1 MAQTTFGEILREA
14 RERHGL
20 DLATAARR
28 LRIRPDI
35 LRAIEEG
42 DFARM
47 PPRGYTRNMVNAY
60 ARLVGLNPT
69 EMTRMYLDGAYAYQV
84 GRARNEAQPSGFDM
98 GASRRRSQ
106 RGREDAREARGERGR
121 DGQGRRPGEPA
132 RQNAFGRVLYED
144 RTDAGGRTYAED
156 RMHPSRHAAVP
167 GTQYTN
173 FYAGPKAPGQMRSK
187 LPFVIAAGVV
197 LVVLVVVL
205 VLVFGNRGEEEQDVP
220 SVPITGLTDTSNPVD
235 DAADGGDGATQA
247 PTPVAPDK
255 VVFSFSVPAGSTAY
269 IEVYEGDGGPSLAED
284 VAGPAEKSYDVTTT
298 LRFVTSNPE
307 NVTLMLAGEQVTA
320 DQLTDAGGGV
330 YTYTVDFAAYLEQ
343 WKAANLPAETEPVD
357 TASPA
362 AAA

>member
-1 MAQTTFGEILREA
+1 MDMLEEKGVVGAPNGSKPREVLVDAMELETLKAFEANDAAEGASRMEEDDVAQTTFGEILREA

-69 EMTRMYLDGAYAYQV
+69 ENTRSRVDGAYAYQV

-106 RGREDAREARGERGR
+106 RGREDARETRGERGR

-144 RTDAGGRTYAED
+144 RTDAGGRTYAQD

-167 GTQYTN
+167 ERSTPTSTRARRLRGRC
-173 FYAGPKAPGQMRSK
+173 RSK

-205 VLVFGNRGEEEQDVP
+205 VLVFGNRGEAEQDVP

-235 DAADGGDGATQA
+235 DATGGTTAPRRRPLPWPPTRWCSRSPCRREARPTSRCTRAT
-247 PTPVAPDK
+247 
-255 VVFSFSVPAGSTAY
+255 AGRAWPKTWR
-269 IEVYEGDGGPSLAED
+269 GPRKRA
-284 VAGPAEKSYDVTTT
+284 TTS
-298 LRFVTSNPE
+298 RPPCGS
-307 NVTLMLAGEQVTA
+307 
-320 DQLTDAGGGV
+320 
-330 YTYTVDFAAYLEQ
+330 
-343 WKAANLPAETEPVD
+343 
-357 TASPA
+357 
-362 AAA
+362 